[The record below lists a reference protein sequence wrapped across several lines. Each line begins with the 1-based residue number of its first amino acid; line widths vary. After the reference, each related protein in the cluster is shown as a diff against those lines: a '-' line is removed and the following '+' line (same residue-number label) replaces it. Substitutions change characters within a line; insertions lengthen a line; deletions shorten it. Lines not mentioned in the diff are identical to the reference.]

1 MIGQISRDEMRS
13 AIEDKLCAYF
23 TTTGEAATDEQ
34 IFQASAMVIRELM
47 SRFLTVEDP
56 RHAEKEVHYMSME
69 FLMGRSLMKNAFNL
83 GVGEALTGALEDMGR
98 SAVDVFEAEPDAG
111 LGNGG
116 LGRLAACYMD
126 SMATLGLEA
135 TGYSI
140 CYELGI
146 FKQQFKDGRQTEVA
160 DNWRI
165 ASHSWL
171 VPRYEDAVEVRFG
184 GQIAPHWD
192 KFGRYHAEHTGY
204 DAVIAVPRDMLIA
217 GFGGKEINTL
227 RLWDAE
233 SPNFLDMYLF
243 SEGEYVRSME
253 QRTMAEVITKV
264 LYPADDHIEGK
275 TLRLKQQYFFVSAT
289 AQDVVR
295 KHIRKWGDIRSF
307 AQHHTIQINDT
318 HPTLIIPELMRIFMD
333 EYDMGWDEAWNIV
346 KESVAYTNHTVM
358 SEALEKWPQD
368 LMQQLLPRLWEIM
381 CEINRRWCDFLVF
394 NFNWDERVG
403 RNLII
408 RDGKVHMA
416 NMCLAA
422 CYMVNGVSRL
432 HGEILK
438 DDLFHDIYTLRPQRF
453 THVTNGID
461 HRRWLAQIN
470 PGLHGLLCE
479 TIGDAYLTRPEE
491 LIKFADFADDK
502 EVRRRVNAI
511 KQENKKALAA
521 FCKRN
526 QGLVLD
532 TDGIIDVQVKRL
544 HEYKR
549 QLLCA
554 MRIASLQMQ
563 LHDDPKRDFVP
574 RTFVF
579 GAKAAAGYRVAKRII
594 ELLLSMQ
601 DDINNDPVC
610 KGKLQVC
617 FVENYR
623 VSAAEAIVPAAQV
636 SEQISTAGKEASGTG
651 CMKLMMNGAVTIGTL
666 DGANVEMYERLG
678 DENMFLFGLHT
689 DEIANW
695 RRHGYD
701 PNGMAHC
708 DGEIM
713 RVMNRPRLRRL
724 PDAHVRAHPGRRGA
738 RASRHHEHRRERHLR
753 GRPRHRGVREEHLA
767 RHITEAV
774 PADPA
779 GASPH
784 NKDDRRDRRRKKGLK
799 PGLGWDPSPYF
810 PKRDRRIAWQTT
822 SPSWAA

>member
-171 VPRYEDAVEVRFG
+171 VHRYEDALEVRFG

-713 RVMNRPRLRRL
+713 RVMNRFREGFRDGKSYSDLVSGLLYGGDQYMLIADYRAYADCQTRMYERIRDDEERARLAIMNTAESGIFAADR
-724 PDAHVRAHPGRRGA
+724 AIEEYAKNIWHV
-738 RASRHHEHRRERHLR
+738 
-753 GRPRHRGVREEHLA
+753 
-767 RHITEAV
+767 I
-774 PADPA
+774 
-779 GASPH
+779 
-784 NKDDRRDRRRKKGLK
+784 
-799 PGLGWDPSPYF
+799 
-810 PKRDRRIAWQTT
+810 
-822 SPSWAA
+822 

>member
-1 MIGQISRDEMRS
+1 MIGEISRDEMRS

-23 TTTGEAATDEQ
+23 ATTGIKATDDQ
-34 IFQASAMVIRELM
+34 VFAASAMVIREIM
-47 SRFLTVEDP
+47 SRLLAVEDP

-83 GVGEALTGALEDMGR
+83 GVGEALTGALEDLGKNA
-98 SAVDVFEAEPDAG
+98 SDIFEAEPDAG

-146 FKQQFKDGRQTEVA
+146 FKQKFQDGKQTEVA

-165 ASHSWL
+165 ASNSWL
-171 VPRYEDAVEVRFG
+171 IPRYEDAVEVRFG
-184 GQIAPHWD
+184 GQISPHWD
-192 KFGRYHAEHTGY
+192 NYGRYYAEHTGY

-217 GFGGKEINTL
+217 GYDGKEVNTL

-233 SPNFLDMYLF
+233 SPNSLDMYLF
-243 SEGEYVRSME
+243 SEGEYVKSME

-275 TLRLKQQYFFVSAT
+275 ILRLKQQYFFVSAT

-295 KHIRKWGDIRSF
+295 KHIAKWGDIHSF
-307 AQHHTIQINDT
+307 AKHHTIQINDT

-333 EYDMGWDEAWNIV
+333 QYGMGWDEAWDIV
-346 KESVAYTNHTVM
+346 RQSVAYTNHTVM

-368 LMQQLLPRLWEIM
+368 LMQKLLPRLWEIM
-381 CEINRRWCDFLVF
+381 CEINRRWCDYLVY

-408 RDGKVHMA
+408 RDGQVHMA

-422 CYMVNGVSRL
+422 CYKVNGVSRL

-438 DDLFHDIYTLRPQRF
+438 DDLFHDIYTLRPERF

-470 PGLHGLLCE
+470 PGLHGLICE
-479 TIGDAYLTRPEE
+479 LLQGEEYLTRPEE
-491 LIKFADFADDK
+491 LSRLADFASDS

-511 KQENKKALAA
+511 KLDNKQRLAR
-521 FCKRN
+521 FVERN
-526 QGLVLD
+526 NHGFRLN
-532 TDGIIDVQVKRL
+532 TEAIMDVQVKRL

-563 LHDDPKRDFVP
+563 LHDNPNMDFVP

-579 GAKAAAGYRVAKRII
+579 GAKAAAGYKTAKRII
-594 ELLLSMQ
+594 ELLLSMA

-689 DEIANW
+689 DEIARLRSN
-695 RRHGYD
+695 GYD
-701 PNGMAHC
+701 PAAMA
-708 DGEIM
+708 
-713 RVMNRPRLRRL
+713 N
-724 PDAHVRAHPGRRGA
+724 
-738 RASRHHEHRRERHLR
+738 
-753 GRPRHRGVREEHLA
+753 
-767 RHITEAV
+767 
-774 PADPA
+774 ADPEI
-779 GASPH
+779 
-784 NKDDRRDRRRKKGLK
+784 
-799 PGLGWDPSPYF
+799 
-810 PKRDRRIAWQTT
+810 RRIFDRFSQGFADGKSYSDLVSGLLYGGDQYMLIADYRAYANCQANLYERIADEDERARLAIMNTAQ
-822 SPSWAA
+822 SGFFAADRAIEEYAKNIWGMR